1 MIVVRCD
8 ACGGSVAFD
17 AERARAQCLFCA
29 AVALEPVP
37 LAQPPAPPE
46 RVVPFS
52 IDDAAAR
59 GRFAQWCRGSWW
71 RPVALREVALQ
82 LQPLWLPAWRAR
94 AEVELH
100 WAGLVAARTR
110 SGRRPRAGVD
120 RGTAEAM
127 IPASLGISPAEL
139 SHAAP
144 FPPASRSWTAHDGAI
159 ARELP
164 SLTEAGARA
173 RVLAALEATR
183 LREVA
188 AREHLHDPGGTARLH
203 ALATSLES
211 LPVYIGAFRFRD
223 RPWRVVINGATGKL
237 VGRAPIDRVKLTIAI
252 AIGVL
257 VLLAL
262 AWWSRPPDDQ
272 PGGPEDDSKP
282 SVTRSRS
289 F

>member
-100 WAGLVAARTR
+100 WAGLVAAR
-110 SGRRPRAGVD
+110 SAAVDAPRAGVD

-127 IPASLGISPAEL
+127 IPASLGISPASCPTPHRFRQPAAAGPPTTAR
-139 SHAAP
+139 SHA
-144 FPPASRSWTAHDGAI
+144 SC
-159 ARELP
+159 
-164 SLTEAGARA
+164 RA
-173 RVLAALEATR
+173 
-183 LREVA
+183 
-188 AREHLHDPGGTARLH
+188 
-203 ALATSLES
+203 
-211 LPVYIGAFRFRD
+211 
-223 RPWRVVINGATGKL
+223 
-237 VGRAPIDRVKLTIAI
+237 
-252 AIGVL
+252 
-257 VLLAL
+257 
-262 AWWSRPPDDQ
+262 
-272 PGGPEDDSKP
+272 
-282 SVTRSRS
+282 
-289 F
+289 